1 MLRVKLFE
9 PTFLSSLIH
18 EFSKSMRSLLDEL
31 CNDLEKHYP
40 GPTAVMRLPVVY
52 FRLVGQSLRQ
62 EDYSSWKV
70 VGWIEELNDLV
81 YFIDLREQLR
91 CERNPSQFA
100 AGLFAECEEQFYEN
114 SYLDELFPRGEPESA
129 GLARRLSG
137 LCVRLAQQVIQESLF
152 LVPGLPCDWLE
163 QTGSRQWSV
172 RFDLSQNF
180 ERVEL
185 AGCVSLGVAGAY
197 LEPPAPVR
205 RELARRE
212 FNATLIIREKNIRL
226 RVGRLTT
233 TVLNAGKQLRWEWR
247 HVWPV
252 FLKAPNRVWPRGLT
266 LGPTLVYS
274 RKDRVPIS
282 VASTSAGL
290 AERIRKA
297 LAVSEEAWLDGAR
310 NLALLSQRIVPL
322 KAHGVVSF
330 SYRHLPGLSFLN
342 TFERDGLDLIDD
354 LVHENSHHHLNLL
367 LRKYVMHRHDRN
379 QEIFYSPWRRSLRPL
394 RGILHATFTFTMGA
408 ILFERLSSWAA
419 SGHAKLTPQQ
429 ILRARFRCWEE
440 VESVEYSLR
449 DLDYAAKKLGWLTS
463 EGRAL
468 VNSLQREIQGV
479 EKRIAA
485 FEAAVLRTHY
495 GAELNRHRQELVMA
509 RKTYGPVGE

>member
-1 MLRVKLFE
+1 
-9 PTFLSSLIH
+9 
-18 EFSKSMRSLLDEL
+18 MRCLLDEL
-31 CNDLEKHYP
+31 CDDLEEHYP
-40 GPTAVMRLPVVY
+40 GPTTAMRLPVDY
-52 FRLVGQSLRQ
+52 FRLVGRSLRQ

-70 VGWIEELNDLV
+70 VGWLEELNDLV

-91 CERNPSQFA
+91 CERNLSQFA
-100 AGLFAECEEQFYEN
+100 AELLADCEEQLYEN

-129 GLARRLSG
+129 GLARRLSR
-137 LCVRLAQQVIQESLF
+137 LCTRLAQQVIQESLW

-172 RFDLSQNF
+172 RCNLSQNF

-185 AGCVSLGVAGAY
+185 AGCVSLGMAGAY
-197 LEPPAPVR
+197 LEPPAPVQ

-212 FNATLIIREKNIRL
+212 FNATLMIREKNIRL
-226 RVGRLTT
+226 RAGRLTT
-233 TVLNAGKQLRWEWR
+233 IVLNTGNQLRWGWR

-252 FLKAPNRVWPRGLT
+252 FLKAPDPVWPAGLT

-282 VASTSAGL
+282 VAPTSGGL

-297 LAVSEEAWLDGAR
+297 LAVIEEAWPDGAR
-310 NLALLSQRIVPL
+310 SLALLSQRIVPL
-322 KAHGVVSF
+322 NAHGVVSF
-330 SYRHLPGLSFLN
+330 SYRHRPGLSFLN
-342 TFERDGLDLIDD
+342 IFERDGLDLIDD

-367 LRKYVMHRHDRN
+367 LRKYVMHRQDRN

-419 SGHAKLTPQQ
+419 SGRSTLTAQQ
-429 ILRARFRCWEE
+429 VLRARFRCLEE
-440 VESVEYSLR
+440 VESVRYSIK
-449 DLDYAAKKLGWLTS
+449 DLQHARKLDWLTPAGWGLVGS
-463 EGRAL
+463 LKQEIERVGRRIAPYEKVVL
-468 VNSLQREIQGV
+468 RSRPGV
-479 EKRIAA
+479 EFRQHQKELAA
-485 FEAAVLRTHY
+485 
-495 GAELNRHRQELVMA
+495 A
-509 RKTYGPVGE
+509 RETYGPIRE